1 LCRIFIISLT
11 IEMRLCY
18 CLVNKE
24 RLVKHMRFVLIGAGL
39 RGMIYARCASEAG
52 HEIAAVADIDEAK
65 RACACREFDIQ
76 ESMSF
81 PSAEALLEQECLA
94 DAAIVATQDRDHWGH
109 AIAAMKKG
117 YHLLLEKPISPDPAQ
132 TLDIARV
139 AQETGR
145 QVTVCHV
152 LRYAPFF
159 REIKRIIDQGMIG
172 RVMTIQH
179 NENIG
184 NFHIAHAYVRG
195 SWRRKDLASSLIMQK
210 SCHDMDLL
218 VWLAGSS
225 CKKVASFGD
234 LTYFR
239 ADHAPEGAAMRC
251 AECRYKD
258 TCRFS
263 AYKCYL
269 PVMGSWPA
277 TALTQDQTQEG
288 LMEAIRTGPYG
299 RCVYHCDNDV
309 CDHQVTILEFDNGV
323 TATFNLSGFTNRM
336 ARTLKIMGEDG
347 EIRASE
353 YDNVIEV
360 IPYSSNAV
368 DRSDVLVI
376 HPEAPGSSHGGGD
389 SRIVEDFLAL
399 IEGRPAEAATD
410 IQRSVESHMMAC
422 AAEEARESGTVV
434 DVMQFRERHSR
445 R

>member
-1 LCRIFIISLT
+1 
-11 IEMRLCY
+11 
-18 CLVNKE
+18 
-24 RLVKHMRFVLIGAGL
+24 MRFVLIGAGQ
-39 RGMIYARCASEAG
+39 RGMIYARYAFECG
-52 HEIAAVADIDEAK
+52 HQIAAVAEIDPEK
-65 RACACREFDIQ
+65 RACARQEFHID
-76 ESMSF
+76 ESLCF
-81 PSAEALLEQECLA
+81 ESAEKLLKKDCLA
-94 DAAIVATQDRDHWGH
+94 DAAILATMDRDHWSQ

-159 REIKRIIDQGMIG
+159 REIKRVIDKGMIG
-172 RVMTIQH
+172 RVITIQH

-184 NFHIAHAYVRG
+184 NFHIAHSFVRG
-195 SWRRKDLASSLIMQK
+195 NWRRKDLSSPLIMQK

-218 VWLAGSS
+218 VWLVGSG

-234 LTYFR
+234 LTYFK
-239 ADHAPEGAAMRC
+239 ADHAPEGAAHRC
-251 AECRYKD
+251 ADCKYKD

-263 AYKCYL
+263 AYNCYM
-269 PVMGSWPA
+269 PVRGSWPA
-277 TALTQDQTQEG
+277 AVLTQDQSEEG
-288 LMEAIRTGPYG
+288 LLEAIRTGPYG

-336 ARTLKIMGEDG
+336 TRTLKIMGENG

-353 YDNVIEV
+353 FENIIEV
-360 IPYSSNAV
+360 IPYSANAV
-368 DRSDVLVI
+368 DRSEAFVI
-376 HPEAPGSSHGGGD
+376 RPEETTSGHGGGD

-399 IEGRPAEAATD
+399 MAGRQAEAASD

-422 AAEEARESGTVV
+422 AAEEARVSGEVV
-434 DVMQFRERHSR
+434 DVAEFRERYSR
-445 R
+445 S